1 MKKLLEAV
9 LSVLR
14 SKEIR
19 DRIYFSLLILV
30 VFRVLAAV
38 PVVGIPFD
46 AIKNLFG
53 GTNFGQ
59 TVSEISGGV
68 LETASVVAIGLT
80 PYINA
85 SIILQLLGTVIPKLD
100 ELQKEGSQGRRL
112 ISMYTRYLTVPLA
125 IMQSFLIYSSL
136 RGLNLMPQ
144 LSGIT
149 LVAMVSTLT
158 GGAMLMMWFGELVTE
173 SGIGN
178 GSSYLIFLGIV
189 AGIPNVISNNLRTAD
204 PLQLLWFVFLLVV
217 IIAIVIFIS
226 EGERRVKVTY
236 SRRVHSAGAQDNYVP
251 IKVTQFGVLP
261 VIFAVSLL
269 SFPQFIAQFLATR
282 DINSQVTNISNQI
295 ITFLNDT
302 NVHNIGTFLLVV
314 AFSFFYITVVFKPD
328 DVAENL
334 GKRGAFIQG
343 IRPGKQTAQYL
354 KHVAFR
360 LTAIG
365 SVFLGVLAI
374 LPSVL
379 VATNVLPAQ
388 ILSGTG
394 LLILVGVALDMK
406 RQIDSMVVIRSY
418 ERYI

>member
-1 MKKLLEAV
+1 MKKISDVIA
-9 LSVLR
+9 SVIR

-19 DRIYFSLLILV
+19 DRIYFSVVILV

-85 SIILQLLGTVIPKLD
+85 SIILQLLGTVIPKLG
-100 ELQKEGSQGRRL
+100 ELQKEGSQGRRI
-112 ISMYTRYLTVPLA
+112 ISTYTRYLTVPLA

-136 RGLNLMPQ
+136 RGLNLMPE
-144 LSGIT
+144 LTGIS
-149 LVAMVSTLT
+149 LVAMIATLT

-204 PLQLLWFVFLLVV
+204 PLQLVWFVLLLAAIV
-217 IIAIVIFIS
+217 AIVIFIS

-236 SRRVHSAGAQDNYVP
+236 SRRVHSAGTQENYVP

-269 SFPQFIAQFLATR
+269 SFPQFIAQFLVTR
-282 DINSQVTNISNQI
+282 NINSQITNISNQVI
-295 ITFLNDT
+295 SFLNST
-302 NVHNIGTFLLVV
+302 NVNNIGTFLLVV

-328 DVAENL
+328 DVADNL
-334 GKRGAFIQG
+334 NKRGAFIQG
-343 IRPGKQTAQYL
+343 IRPGKQTAEYL
-354 KHVAFR
+354 KRVAFR

-365 SVFLGVLAI
+365 SVFLGVLAV
-374 LPSVL
+374 LPSIL
-379 VATNVLPAQ
+379 VSTNVLPAQ